1 MSDSGHSEIRSYMRQ
16 LDEALANAP
25 SERRREIV
33 DEVKVHIDE
42 EMQQLGRPATEAE
55 VRQILDR
62 LGEPLAIADAVA
74 DDAPT
79 QEPAPTRSRSP
90 RLGLLEV
97 AALVLLLIG
106 ALIVPVV
113 GWVAGVVLLWISPA
127 WTTKQKWLGTLVVPG
142 GLALPLFL
150 SLFSGGGEVCEVRSE
165 FHVRPSGKHRFID
178 EGAPIC
184 ESTALPVWLMT
195 ALMVALVIAAIAV
208 PIYLG
213 RKATKDAAAEGTA

>member
-1 MSDSGHSEIRSYMRQ
+1 MSESGHSEIRRYMRQ

-33 DEVKVHIDE
+33 DEVKAHIQE
-42 EMQQLGRPATEAE
+42 EMQQLGRPPTEAE

-62 LGEPLAIADAVA
+62 LGDPAAIANAEA
-74 DDAPT
+74 DDAPR
-79 QEPAPTRSRSP
+79 QSPAPRSRSP

-127 WTTKQKWLGTLVVPG
+127 WTTRQKWLGTLVVPG

-150 SLFSGGGEVCEVRSE
+150 SFFSGAGEVCEVRSE
-165 FHVRPSGKHRFID
+165 FEVGPNGKHRFID
-178 EGAPIC
+178 EGPPIC
-184 ESTALPVWLMT
+184 QSTGPPEWLMT

-213 RKATKDAAAEGTA
+213 RKAAKDSAAEGMA